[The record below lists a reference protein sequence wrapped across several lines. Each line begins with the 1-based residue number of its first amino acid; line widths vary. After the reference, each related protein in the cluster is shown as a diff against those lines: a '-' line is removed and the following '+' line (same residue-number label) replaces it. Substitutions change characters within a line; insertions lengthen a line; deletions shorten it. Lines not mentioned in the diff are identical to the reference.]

1 MDLKICTLAK
11 PVTVT
16 ADKICR
22 FSQKISSVTS
32 ISGAGET
39 GAGGT
44 HVRQAEEVLRGALR
58 SSPPG
63 HLRLSRQG
71 GAPGASWDCVM
82 RCLGPFFLHAW
93 QGLYLVRRLS
103 NFLMLRFLF
112 FCYFNSSSA

>member
-1 MDLKICTLAK
+1 MDLNIHTLAK

-16 ADKICR
+16 AEKICR
-22 FSQKISSVTS
+22 FSLKISSVTS

-58 SSPPG
+58 SPPPG

-71 GAPGASWDCVM
+71 GTSGASRDCVV
-82 RCLGPFFLHAW
+82 RSLGGFSGH
-93 QGLYLVRRLS
+93 VHD
-103 NFLMLRFLF
+103 NED
-112 FCYFNSSSA
+112 

>member
-22 FSQKISSVTS
+22 FSLKISSVTS

-71 GAPGASWDCVM
+71 GAPGAFRDCVL
-82 RCLGPFFLHAW
+82 RCSG
-93 QGLYLVRRLS
+93 GLVWSPTATVRT
-103 NFLMLRFLF
+103 
-112 FCYFNSSSA
+112 